1 MLDEPYIYVV
11 FFISY
16 PTDLFQLGNIKTIAG
31 KNPGHAD
38 WVQLYNSTSNLSC
51 IMSLML
57 QVRAEQYSGRRES
70 FIDRSRICHMS
81 LYHLRDC
88 NRRKVVWLATLRFH
102 FVYIRWTIVLVDIHC
117 NCEIWFL
124 IEISKS
130 PTARNVFQ
138 MTAVESTSLLLCSP
152 HVCHL
157 ESNFSFRK
165 NTFDKKSTVDLI
177 VKTNV

>member
-1 MLDEPYIYVV
+1 M
-11 FFISY
+11 
-16 PTDLFQLGNIKTIAG
+16 
-31 KNPGHAD
+31 
-38 WVQLYNSTSNLSC
+38 
-51 IMSLML
+51 
-57 QVRAEQYSGRRES
+57 
-70 FIDRSRICHMS
+70 
-81 LYHLRDC
+81 
-88 NRRKVVWLATLRFH
+88 
-102 FVYIRWTIVLVDIHC
+102 LVDIHC

-177 VKTNV
+177 VKQTCNILALSIVFFCSCSTIGIDAFLEFHVNETHSKIEHRTACVRVLYDDVLLTFSKWRKCVITHVHLFLVDGLIRHLCVKKPTLLMVTTNISSFAYYNMP